1 MANELGL
8 AWGGNST
15 SQADSG
21 KPWFLHAH
29 DEAAAEAGAV
39 LDVLAEAEAGPS
51 SEAAVLAPKELFEA
65 VELHVRRGLVFMVE
79 HSQLPFCTIGGAGGG
94 GGGGQGV
101 DASWVLYRPP
111 LKDNGSAVVTANS
124 LLAEARRC
132 ASQYPRHHVRITAQD
147 TTRLHSQIH
156 FLAHLPRDEEEAGGA
171 EAEVPGGDDAES
183 RRTRGRRA

>member
-8 AWGGNST
+8 AWGGNGA
-15 SQADSG
+15 SQADSE

-29 DEAAAEAGAV
+29 DDDAAEAGAV
-39 LDVLAEAEAGPS
+39 LDVLVEAETGPS

-65 VELHVRRGLVFMVE
+65 VESQVRRGLVFMVE
-79 HSQLPFCTIGGAGGG
+79 HSQLPFCTIGAGGG

-101 DASWVLYRPP
+101 DGSWVLYRPP
-111 LKDNGSAVVTANS
+111 LKDVGSPVVTANS

-171 EAEVPGGDDAES
+171 EAEVPGGGGAEP
-183 RRTRGRRA
+183 R

>member
-1 MANELGL
+1 M
-8 AWGGNST
+8 
-15 SQADSG
+15 
-21 KPWFLHAH
+21 
-29 DEAAAEAGAV
+29 
-39 LDVLAEAEAGPS
+39 
-51 SEAAVLAPKELFEA
+51 
-65 VELHVRRGLVFMVE
+65 
-79 HSQLPFCTIGGAGGG
+79 
-94 GGGGQGV
+94 
-101 DASWVLYRPP
+101 LYRPP